1 MESNLKMENVDVYN
15 NMGGQVKVGEKDS
28 GIYIANTLIAGVK
41 FDIKQLVD
49 NIIFADDLVHEEI
62 NIQLILICNLSSIPI
77 YLYRDSVRTEV
88 KKQYIEWYSF
98 RAPTAISLFNE
109 DNTPIRA
116 ITQKMSI
123 SNNFVTEITDSVVN
137 NGDSVFD
144 ITDSTGI
151 FGLGCVL
158 MNA

>member
-1 MESNLKMENVDVYN
+1 MIWIKIRKILTGGVRVGISNTSIRIGN
-15 NMGGQVKVGEKDS
+15 Q
-28 GIYIANTLIAGVK
+28 LIAGK
-41 FDIKQLVD
+41 EFDIKQLVD
-49 NIIFADDLVHEEI
+49 NITFADDLVHEEI
-62 NIQLILICNLSSIPI
+62 NRQLVLICNLSSIPI
-77 YLYRDSVRTEV
+77 YLYRNSVRTEI

-98 RAPTAISLFNE
+98 NAPTAISLFNE

-116 ITQKMSI
+116 ITQKQSI
-123 SNNFVTEITDSVVN
+123 SNNFVIEITDSVVN

-144 ITDSTGI
+144 IADSTGI

>member
-1 MESNLKMENVDVYN
+1 MLKI
-15 NMGGQVKVGEKDS
+15 GELTS
-28 GIYIANTLIAGVK
+28 GLFAGDKLIAGK
-41 FDIKQLVD
+41 EFDIKQLAD
-49 NIIFADDLVHEEI
+49 NIIFADDLVHEGV
-62 NIQLILICNLSSIPI
+62 NTQYVLICNLSSIPI
-77 YLYRDSVRTEV
+77 YLYRDSVRIEI
-88 KKQYIEWYSF
+88 KKQHIELYSF

-116 ITQKMSI
+116 VTQKEFVSD
-123 SNNFVTEITDSVVN
+123 NFVTKITNSVVN

-144 ITDSTGI
+144 IADSTGI

>member
-1 MESNLKMENVDVYN
+1 MLKI
-15 NMGGQVKVGEKDS
+15 GELTS
-28 GIYIANTLIAGVK
+28 GLFAGDKLIAGK
-41 FDIKQLVD
+41 EFDIKQLVD
-49 NIIFADDLVHEEI
+49 NITSADGLVYEGI
-62 NIQLILICNLSSIPI
+62 NTQCALIYNFSSIPI
-77 YLYRDSVRTEV
+77 YLYRDSVRTEI
-88 KKQYIEWYSF
+88 KKQYIDWYSF

-116 ITQKMSI
+116 ITQKKKYI

-144 ITDSTGI
+144 IADSTGI
-151 FGLGCVL
+151 FSLGCVL

>member
-1 MESNLKMENVDVYN
+1 MLKI
-15 NMGGQVKVGEKDS
+15 GELTS
-28 GIYIANTLIAGVK
+28 GLFAGDKLIAGK
-41 FDIKQLVD
+41 EFDIKQLVD
-49 NIIFADDLVHEEI
+49 NITFADDLVHEEI
-62 NIQLILICNLSSIPI
+62 NIQLVLICNLSSIPI
-77 YLYRDSVRTEV
+77 YLYRDSVRTEI

-98 RAPTAISLFNE
+98 RAATAIRLFNE

-144 ITDSTGI
+144 IADSTGI
-151 FGLGCVL
+151 FGLVCVL

>member
-1 MESNLKMENVDVYN
+1 MDKDTKDINGGVRVGISNTSIRIGN
-15 NMGGQVKVGEKDS
+15 Q
-28 GIYIANTLIAGVK
+28 LIAGK
-41 FDIKQLVD
+41 EFDIKQLVD
-49 NIIFADDLVHEEI
+49 NITFADDLVHEGI
-62 NIQLILICNLSSIPI
+62 NTQYVLICNLSSIPI
-77 YLYRDSVRTEV
+77 YLYRDSVRTEI

-98 RAPTAISLFNE
+98 RTPTAISLFNE

-144 ITDSTGI
+144 IADSTGI

>member
-1 MESNLKMENVDVYN
+1 MLKI
-15 NMGGQVKVGEKDS
+15 GELTS
-28 GIYIANTLIAGVK
+28 GLFAGDKLIAGK
-41 FDIKQLVD
+41 EFDIKQLVD
-49 NIIFADDLVHEEI
+49 NITFADDLVHEEI
-62 NIQLILICNLSSIPI
+62 NIQLVLICNLSSIPI
-77 YLYRDSVRTEV
+77 YLYRDSVRTEI

-98 RAPTAISLFNE
+98 STAIRLFNE

-144 ITDSTGI
+144 IADSTGI
-151 FGLGCVL
+151 FGLVCVL